1 MITTAS
7 AVIDTVISKLA
18 GVSDPMLTANSAP
31 PSDPIAPPSAN
42 ASSLNFVVLIPIA
55 SATCSSS
62 RIAFHARP
70 IRDVDNR
77 HETNAASKTK
87 ASAR

>member
-1 MITTAS
+1 
-7 AVIDTVISKLA
+7 VIDTKIEKLA
-18 GVSDPMLTANSAP
+18 GVSEPMLTANRAP

-77 HETNAASKTK
+77 HETNAASNTN